1 MLHFEELK
9 PCFLSPFGLKLYLG
23 VIFELSNRMVLFP
36 GPYTSAQGRCTTCEK
51 THYFRLTLATVNFI

>member
-23 VIFELSNRMVLFP
+23 VIFESSNCMVLFL
-36 GPYTSAQGRCTTCEK
+36 GPYTSAQDGCTTCEK
-51 THYFRLTLATVNFI
+51 NHNFRLTLATDNFI